1 MTGMDLTDRAA
12 LVVGASSG
20 IGRATARALA
30 DEGVRVGLAARRE
43 ARLQE
48 VADQIEAQGGEAVVV
63 PADVRDQAQVEAMIE
78 TTRERFDGLDILVNS
93 AGVGHQATVVDA
105 DLNEWRRDIETN
117 LLGMMF
123 ASQLAATVMFDQS
136 SGHIVTISSVA
147 GRKPYPGIGGYTA
160 AKFGIT
166 GFSKTL
172 REEVMEEGVRVTL
185 IEPGVVDTSLQ
196 PDEVRELEGILDPAD
211 VAAAVVYAV
220 SQPAHVNVNTIQ
232 LQETTNLV

>member
-1 MTGMDLTDRAA
+1 M
-12 LVVGASSG
+12 VGASSG
-20 IGRATARALA
+20 IGRATAHALA

-48 VADQIEAQGGEAVVV
+48 VADQIEARGGEAVVV
-63 PADVRDQAQVEAMIE
+63 PANVRDQAQVEAMIE
-78 TTRERFDGLDILVNS
+78 TTRERFGGLDLLVNS
-93 AGVGHQATVVDA
+93 AGVGHQAAIVDA
-105 DLNEWRRDIETN
+105 DLDEWRRDIETN

-123 ASQLAATVMFDQS
+123 ASQLAATVMLDQGG
-136 SGHIVTISSVA
+136 GHIVTISSLA
-147 GRKPYPGIGGYTA
+147 GRKPYSGIGGYTA

-172 REEVMEEGVRVTL
+172 REEVMEEGIRVTL
-185 IEPGVVDTSLQ
+185 IEPGVVDTPLQ
-196 PDEVRELEGILDPAD
+196 PDDIRELDGILDPAD

-232 LQETTNLV
+232 LQETINRA